1 MEPKKFDITQKR
13 ELFIPGCLSMRED
26 NAEEVIEGVAIV
38 CDKETVL
45 YEGSDWREIEVI
57 DKNCI
62 REDFV
67 KGQDIKINA
76 LHDRSLTFGRTGG
89 NLTIESREDG
99 LAFRCTGTSEKFKE
113 TRALIKDGVYT
124 GCSFEFYPK
133 DYTVTEREGADGKTE
148 YVIRHNEFAVID
160 ALTVAM
166 QPAYKQTSVNA
177 RELYREQHPDTP
189 AEPTEEELK
198 AKREAEEKAEREKK
212 TREHELQVLQEEVME
227 DRLFAERENI

>member
-1 MEPKKFDITQKR
+1 MEHKLDITQKR
-13 ELFIPGCLSMRED
+13 ELFIPGCLSMREEGKED
-26 NAEEVIEGVAIV
+26 CIEGVAIV

-62 REDFV
+62 REEFI
-67 KGQDIKINA
+67 KTQDIKINA
-76 LHDRSLTFGRTGG
+76 LHDRSLTFGRVGG
-89 NLTIESREDG
+89 NLTVEPREDG

-113 TRALIKDGVYT
+113 TRALINDGVYT

-148 YVIRHNEFAVID
+148 YVIRHTDFAAID

-177 RELYREQHPDTP
+177 REIYREQHPTTT
-189 AEPTEEELK
+189 EPEPIDPPQPTAGDEEE
-198 AKREAEEKAEREKK
+198 REREMA
-212 TREHELQVLQEEVME
+212 RRIASVQAAFDAE
-227 DRLFAERENI
+227 DAINDRNF